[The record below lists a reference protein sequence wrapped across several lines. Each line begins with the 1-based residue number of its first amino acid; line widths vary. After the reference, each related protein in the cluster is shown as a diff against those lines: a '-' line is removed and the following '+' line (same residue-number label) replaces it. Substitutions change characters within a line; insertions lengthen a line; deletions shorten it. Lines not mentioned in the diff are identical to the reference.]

1 MIRVRSSDGR
11 GALREQRRAAIIDAA
26 RGLAAEH
33 GADGFTIDRVA
44 SRAGVSRRTVFNH
57 FTGLDHLMVTV
68 CEQILAEVT
77 SDLLAGVDRC
87 TAHLPDAPRD
97 GPAALDAV
105 CEATRGVDLPTAIV
119 TISQV
124 VGGTDV
130 AHERADSIS
139 RTAFELVAGRLRE
152 RLQARAPGL
161 DPLDLELTLALL
173 TSGLSAIA
181 RRWIEDHHD
190 LLGPDVPPGAR
201 ADWDRLLDRL
211 LRRLRA
217 GYAG

>member
-1 MIRVRSSDGR
+1 MKSSDGR

-26 RGLAAEH
+26 RSLAAEH
-33 GADGFTIDRVA
+33 GTDGFTVDRVA
-44 SRAGVSRRTVFNH
+44 ALAGVSRRTVFNH

-77 SDLLAGVDRC
+77 TELLAGVDRG
-87 TAHLPDAPRD
+87 TAELPAAPDD

-119 TISQV
+119 TIAQV
-124 VGGTDV
+124 VGGADV
-130 AHERADSIS
+130 AHERADVIS

-152 RLQARAPGL
+152 RLQDRAPGL
-161 DPLDLELTLALL
+161 DPLDLELTLTLL

-181 RRWIEDHHD
+181 RRWLENHPD
-190 LLGPDVPPGAR
+190 LTTDVSTPAR
-201 ADWDRLLDRL
+201 TDWDRLLDRL
-211 LRRLRA
+211 LQRLRS

>member
-1 MIRVRSSDGR
+1 VKSSDGR
-11 GALREQRRAAIIDAA
+11 GALREQRRTSIIDAA

-33 GADGFTIDRVA
+33 GPDGFTIDRVA
-44 SRAGVSRRTVFNH
+44 ARAGVSRRTVFNH
-57 FTGLDHLMVTV
+57 FDGLDHLMVTV

-77 SDLLAGVDRC
+77 TDLLAGVDRG
-87 TAHLPDAPRD
+87 TTDLPAAPHD

-119 TISQV
+119 TIAQV
-124 VGGTDV
+124 VGGADV
-130 AHERADSIS
+130 AHDRADAIS

-152 RLQARAPGL
+152 RLQDRAPGL
-161 DPLDLELTLALL
+161 DPLDLELTLTLL

-181 RRWIEDHHD
+181 RRWLEDHPD
-190 LLGPDVPPGAR
+190 LASDVTPGSR

-211 LRRLRA
+211 LHRLRT

>member
-1 MIRVRSSDGR
+1 MKSSDGR

-44 SRAGVSRRTVFNH
+44 ALAGVSRRTVFNH

-68 CEQILAEVT
+68 CEQILTEVT
-77 SDLLAGVDRC
+77 SDLLAGVDRG
-87 TAHLPDAPRD
+87 TAHLPEAPHD

-105 CEATRGVDLPTAIV
+105 CEATRAVDLPTAIV
-119 TISQV
+119 TIAQV
-124 VGGTDV
+124 VGGADV
-130 AHERADSIS
+130 AHERADAIS

-152 RLQARAPGL
+152 RLQDRAPGL
-161 DPLDLELTLALL
+161 DPLDLELTLTLL
-173 TSGLSAIA
+173 TNGLSAIA
-181 RRWIEDHHD
+181 RRWLEDHPD
-190 LLGPDVPPGAR
+190 LVPDVAPGAR

-211 LRRLRA
+211 LRRLRT